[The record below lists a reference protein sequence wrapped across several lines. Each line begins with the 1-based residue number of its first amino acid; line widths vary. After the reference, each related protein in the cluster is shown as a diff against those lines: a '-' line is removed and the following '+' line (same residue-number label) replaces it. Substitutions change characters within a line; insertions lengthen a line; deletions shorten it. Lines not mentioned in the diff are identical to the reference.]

1 MRHPEIKRSDHL
13 AAVCVLNALYM
24 VFEAVGGWLSGSLSL
39 LADAGHMLSDV
50 LALLL
55 AWGAGRIAR
64 WPANPRYS
72 FGYQR
77 AEVLAAFV
85 SGLLLVGVAVG
96 IVAEAV
102 GRFPHAH
109 LPSTGLMMVVALG
122 GLFVNG
128 ASLALLHKDRQAN
141 LNLRA
146 VWLHMLGDTLG
157 SVVVLV
163 AGAVV
168 WATHWHW
175 VDPLASV
182 LLSLLIAG
190 YAWPLIRD
198 AVYVLM
204 ESAPARTDLDSVR
217 CDVSRVDGVVNCA
230 QLRVWSISSGVAAAN
245 VRVVVEEGCDTQR
258 LGRDVEQLLMHQYD
272 IRYVTV
278 QLEFPPRG
286 EGRCG

>member
-1 MRHPEIKRSDHL
+1 MRHSEIKRSDRL

-24 VFEAVGGWLSGSLSL
+24 VLEAVGGWLSGSLSL

-55 AWGAGRIAR
+55 AWGASRIAL

-72 FGYQR
+72 FGYHR

-85 SGLLLVGVAVG
+85 SGFLLLGMAVFI
-96 IVAEAV
+96 IVEAV
-102 GRFPHAH
+102 GRFAHTH

-122 GLFVNG
+122 GLVVNG
-128 ASLALLHKDRQAN
+128 ASLALLHNDRQTN

-163 AGAVV
+163 AGAMV

-182 LLSLLIAG
+182 LLSLLIVG

-204 ESAPARTDLDSVR
+204 ESLPAGVDVDSVR
-217 CDVSRVDGVVNCA
+217 ADVLRVEGVVDCA
-230 QLRVWSISSGVAAAN
+230 RLHVWSIGSGVAAAN
-245 VRVVVEEGCDTQR
+245 VHVAVEEGCDAQR
-258 LGRDVEQLLMHQYD
+258 LGRDVERLLMRRYD
-272 IRYVTV
+272 MRYVTV
-278 QLEFPPRG
+278 QLIY
-286 EGRCG
+286 